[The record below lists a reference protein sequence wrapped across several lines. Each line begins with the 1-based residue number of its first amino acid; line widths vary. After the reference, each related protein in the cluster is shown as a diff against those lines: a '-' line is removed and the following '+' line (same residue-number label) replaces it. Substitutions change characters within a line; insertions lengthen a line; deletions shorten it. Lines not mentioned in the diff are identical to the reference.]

1 MTGAGGNSG
10 GGGGTGAGG
19 TMGPHVVDQGFKCV
33 CAIDPAR
40 PLASDLGELAAI
52 GIVALALLGIRR
64 RRASSRP
71 RA

>member
-1 MTGAGGNSG
+1 
-10 GGGGTGAGG
+10 
-19 TMGPHVVDQGFKCV
+19 MGPHVVDQGFKCV